1 MPYPSHYLD
10 DKEKAIGRPLMI
22 QGENLGFS
30 KRFDSV
36 IGIGTQTFSKF
47 ELSKFIKK
55 KKNEYP
61 THRLV
66 MFIP

>member
-10 DKEKAIGRPLMI
+10 DKGKAIGRPLMI

-30 KRFDSV
+30 KSFDFV
-36 IGIGTQTFSKF
+36 IGIGTQTFSKS
-47 ELSKFIKK
+47 ELSKFI
-55 KKNEYP
+55 KNEYP